1 MERFGQSGR
10 FNPVDIEECR
20 REVRR
25 APPPREGLSV
35 MHGQASAAKTNNMLL
50 AGMTSQDRQII
61 WPKLHEEEL
70 PARTYLE
77 RTGRRSEKLYF
88 IEAGVVSLLET
99 GDLREPVEVG
109 LIGREGMIGVSSL
122 VTDLF
127 PQRDSY
133 VQVAGRALAIG
144 RLELL
149 QAARS
154 NGRLHAYLL
163 RYVQTQIAQMSLTVS
178 ASVRASVQV
187 RLARKL
193 LMYHDRVER
202 EDLPLTHENM
212 SVMLG
217 VRRAS
222 VTHAIHGLEGQGWIK
237 AQRGL
242 VTIRNRQGLESYCGP
257 FYGVAERRYD
267 EIMNNERLAC
277 GDRSNQTGI
286 AGALRQ

>member
-1 MERFGQSGR
+1 
-10 FNPVDIEECR
+10 
-20 REVRR
+20 
-25 APPPREGLSV
+25 
-35 MHGQASAAKTNNMLL
+35 MHSKASAAKCNNLLL
-50 AGMTSQDRQII
+50 AGMMPQDRQTL
-61 WPKLHEEEL
+61 WPDLHEEEL

-77 RTGRRSEKLYF
+77 RTGRRSEKVYF
-88 IEAGVVSLLET
+88 IESGVVSLLET
-99 GDLREPVEVG
+99 GDLRNPIEVG
-109 LIGREGMIGVSSL
+109 LIGLEGMIGASSL

-133 VQVAGRALAIG
+133 VQVAGRALAID

-154 NGRLHAYLL
+154 NTRLHAYLL
-163 RYVQTQIAQMSLTVS
+163 RYVQTQIAQMSLTLS
-178 ASVRASVQV
+178 ASVRANVQI

-193 LMYHDRVER
+193 LMYHDRLGR

-212 SVMLG
+212 SLMLG

-222 VTHAIHGLEGQGWIK
+222 VTHAIHGLEGHGWVR

-242 VTIRNRQGLESYCGP
+242 VTIRDRQGLENYCGP

-267 EIMNNERLAC
+267 EIMNIERPTFS
-277 GDRSNQTGI
+277 DRVSQVPNAT
-286 AGALRQ
+286 ASRH

>member
-1 MERFGQSGR
+1 
-10 FNPVDIEECR
+10 
-20 REVRR
+20 
-25 APPPREGLSV
+25 
-35 MHGQASAAKTNNMLL
+35 MHGNAKVAKTNNILL
-50 AGMTSQDRQII
+50 AGMESQDRQTI
-61 WPKLHEEEL
+61 WPDLHEEDL

-77 RTGRRSEKLYF
+77 RTGRRSETIYF
-88 IEAGVVSLLET
+88 VESGVISLLET
-99 GDLREPVEVG
+99 GDLREPIEVG
-109 LIGREGMIGVSSL
+109 LIGREGMIGASSL

-133 VQVAGRALAIG
+133 VQIAGRALVITRAD
-144 RLELL
+144 LL
-149 QAARS
+149 QATRS
-154 NGRLHAYLL
+154 NIRLHAYLL

-178 ASVRASVQV
+178 ASVRANVQV

-193 LMYHDRVER
+193 LMYHDRVGR
-202 EDLPLTHENM
+202 DDLPLTHEIM

-242 VTIRNRQGLESYCGP
+242 VTIRDRQGLESYCGP

-267 EIMNNERLAC
+267 EIMNIERVIYS
-277 GDRSNQTGI
+277 DRSTQPATG
-286 AGALRQ
+286 AALGH